1 MAGGARELG
10 EHDEYCGGFGR
21 VVVVEER
28 VSRVG
33 VLLDVVVDAE
43 VGQQSFQPLGGAA
56 VAAAVLGAVAADDRA
71 RPAQVIR
78 LFTIEG
84 VGRV

>member
-1 MAGGARELG
+1 M
-10 EHDEYCGGFGR
+10 
-21 VVVVEER
+21 VVEER

-33 VLLDVVVDAE
+33 ILLDVVVDAE
-43 VGQQSFQPLGGAA
+43 VGQQSFQPLGSAA
-56 VAAAVLGAVAADDRA
+56 VAAILGAVAADDRA

-84 VGRV
+84 VGRVLSRRFPAGIWRCSW

>member
-1 MAGGARELG
+1 MEPESSASMTNTA
-10 EHDEYCGGFGR
+10 FGR

-43 VGQQSFQPLGGAA
+43 VGQQSFQPLRGAA
-56 VAAAVLGAVAADDRA
+56 VAAVLGAVAADDRA

-78 LFTIEG
+78 LLTIEG

>member
-43 VGQQSFQPLGGAA
+43 VGQQSFQPLRGAA
-56 VAAAVLGAVAADDRA
+56 VAAVLGAVAADDRA

>member
-21 VVVVEER
+21 VVVVAER

-43 VGQQSFQPLGGAA
+43 VGQQSFQPLRGAA
-56 VAAAVLGAVAADDRA
+56 VAAVLGGVAADDRA
-71 RPAQVIR
+71 RLAQVIR

>member
-1 MAGGARELG
+1 MTNTAGASAG
-10 EHDEYCGGFGR
+10 
-21 VVVVEER
+21 EER

-43 VGQQSFQPLGGAA
+43 VGQQSFQPLRGAA
-56 VAAAVLGAVAADDRA
+56 VAAVLGGVAADDRA

>member
-1 MAGGARELG
+1 MEPESSASMTNTAGPSAGLWSLRKEGPASG
-10 EHDEYCGGFGR
+10 Y
-21 VVVVEER
+21 
-28 VSRVG
+28 S
-33 VLLDVVVDAE
+33 LDVVVDAE
-43 VGQQSFQPLGGAA
+43 VGQQSFQPLRGAA
-56 VAAAVLGAVAADDRA
+56 VAAVLGAVAADDRA